1 MVYVFEGR
9 VKTLSFD
16 CNNGATPYQVSFDV
30 YTSFFEN
37 GEKQYFAYEKS
48 NSSTIDLFGASN
60 IVECEIAKTNKA
72 SAKSSGIFDFISVHY
87 RDLLKIEYKKD
98 GNTRTITKV
107 TLLND

>member
-48 NSSTIDLFGASN
+48 N
-60 IVECEIAKTNKA
+60 
-72 SAKSSGIFDFISVHY
+72 
-87 RDLLKIEYKKD
+87 
-98 GNTRTITKV
+98 
-107 TLLND
+107 